1 MPCHFDYQKLEDY
14 PELSREEKMEQ
25 VLCEI
30 WQMMDNTVSDPVS
43 AHLEEAL
50 TNLEIEHDALILKPP
65 KKQKSEVGDQIKEF
79 LLYSAKSL
87 NG

>member
-1 MPCHFDYQKLEDY
+1 MNPPFNMKRMIDLENVLL
-14 PELSREEKMEQ
+14 ELWE
-25 VLCEI
+25 
-30 WQMMDNTVSDPVS
+30 MMDNTVSDSVS

-50 TNLEIEHDALILKPP
+50 TKLEIEHDALILKPP
-65 KKQKSEVGDQIKEF
+65 KKQKSEVGDQIKDF